1 MPRFS
6 YTGYNAQGPQKGQL
20 DAGSAGEAADA
31 LQALGI
37 SPLRIEAIGGG
48 AGGSSARSEPGEP
61 LMERV
66 QQWLRRGIQPVDM
79 LLFARQLH
87 TLLKAGV
94 PILRALAGLTESA
107 TSQRLRETLQAV
119 RASLESGVELSRGF
133 AQHPKVF
140 DTFFVSMVRV
150 GEMTGRLDEIF
161 LRLYH
166 HMAFEQFMRQQ
177 VKAALRYPMFVITA
191 MVIAIGVINV
201 MVIPAFAGVFKTL
214 GAELPLATRIL
225 LASSNFTLTYGWA
238 ILGAAVVAFLVF
250 RQWVATD
257 PGRLAFDRFKLRV
270 PIAGPIVLKAQLARL
285 ARSLALAL
293 RSGVSIEQAL
303 VVVAQTCDNLHIA
316 RKVEGMR
323 GAIERGESLLR
334 AAIQAQVF
342 TPVVLQMI
350 AVGEETGAV
359 DELMQEVADLYSN
372 DVEYELKTLGQQIEP
387 ILIVFLGILVLILAL
402 GVFLPIWDLGRASMR
417 GK

>member
-1 MPRFS
+1 MPAFA
-6 YTGYNAQGPQKGQL
+6 YTGYNAQGQQRGVL
-20 DAGSAGEAADA
+20 EAASANAAADA
-31 LQALGI
+31 LVAQGI
-37 SPLRIEAIGGG
+37 SPLSIEATAGGG
-48 AGGSSARSEPGEP
+48 GGDGEALP
-61 LMERV
+61 WMERL
-66 QQWLRRGIQPVDM
+66 QRWLRKGIEPVDM
-79 LLFARQLH
+79 LIFSRQLH

-107 TSQRLRETLQAV
+107 TSQQMKETLLAV
-119 RASLESGVELSRGF
+119 RNSLESGVELSRSF
-133 AQHPKVF
+133 AQQPHAF
-140 DTFFVSMVRV
+140 DHFFVAMVRV

-161 LRLYH
+161 LRLFH
-166 HMAFEQFMRQQ
+166 HMEFEQFMRQQ
-177 VKAALRYPMFVITA
+177 VKAALRYPSFVIAA

-201 MVIPAFAGVFKTL
+201 MVIPAFAQVFANL
-214 GAELPLATRIL
+214 GAKLPLATRML
-225 LASSNFTLTYGWA
+225 LAASNFTLTYGWL
-238 ILGAAVVAFLVF
+238 IVGAAVAGFFVLK
-250 RQWVATD
+250 RWIQTTD
-257 PGRLAFDRFKLRV
+257 GRLAWDRFKLRV

-293 RSGVSIEQAL
+293 KSGVSIEQAL
-303 VVVAQTCDNLHIA
+303 VVVAQTCDNSHIA

-323 GAIERGESLLR
+323 GAIERGDSMLR

-387 ILIVFLGILVLILAL
+387 ILIIFLGVLVLILAM
-402 GVFLPIWDLGRASMR
+402 GVFLPIWDLGRAALR
-417 GK
+417 PQ

>member
-6 YTGYNAQGPQKGQL
+6 YTGYNAQGQQQGHL
-20 DAGSAGEAADA
+20 DAASAGEAADA
-31 LQALGI
+31 LQAMGI
-37 SPLRIEAIGGG
+37 SPLRIEPEGSAA
-48 AGGSSARSEPGEP
+48 AGDAGPAW
-61 LMERV
+61 MERL

-140 DTFFVSMVRV
+140 DAFFVSMVRV

-166 HMAFEQFMRQQ
+166 HMSFEQFMRQQ
-177 VKAALRYPMFVITA
+177 VKSALRYPMFVIIA
-191 MVIAIGVINV
+191 MVVAIGVINV

-225 LASSNFTLTYGWA
+225 LATSNFTITYGWA
-238 ILGAAVVAFLVF
+238 LVAAAVAAFLVF
-250 RQWVATD
+250 RQWVATE
-257 PGRLAFDRFKLRV
+257 PGRLAFDRFKLRI

-303 VVVAQTCDNLHIA
+303 VVVAQTCDNQHIA

-323 GAIERGESLLR
+323 SAIERGESLLR

-402 GVFLPIWDLGRASMR
+402 GVFLPIWDLGRASLR

>member
-20 DAGSAGEAADA
+20 DAASAGAAADA
-31 LQALGI
+31 LQAQGI
-37 SPLRIEAIGGG
+37 SPLRIEALGG
-48 AGGSSARSEPGEP
+48 ASNTLATADSASPP
-61 LMERV
+61 LMERL

-166 HMAFEQFMRQQ
+166 HMSFEQFMRQQ
-177 VKAALRYPMFVITA
+177 VKSALRYPMFVIIA

-214 GAELPLATRIL
+214 GADLPLATRIL
-225 LASSNFTLTYGWA
+225 LATSNFTITYGWV
-238 ILGAAVVAFLVF
+238 LVAGTIAGFLAF

-257 PGRLAFDRFKLRV
+257 AGRLAFDRFLLRV

-303 VVVAQTCDNLHIA
+303 VVVAQTCDNLYIA

-323 GAIERGESLLR
+323 SAIERGESLLR
-334 AAIQAQVF
+334 AAIQAGVF

-387 ILIVFLGILVLILAL
+387 ILIVFLGILVLVLAL

>member
-1 MPRFS
+1 MPHFA
-6 YTGYNAQGPQKGQL
+6 YTGFNAQGQQRGVVE
-20 DAGSAGEAADA
+20 AANANAAADA
-31 LQALGI
+31 LAAQGI
-37 SPLRIEAIGGG
+37 SPLSIVAT
-48 AGGSSARSEPGEP
+48 AGGDSSSPSP
-61 LMERV
+61 PWMERL
-66 QQWLRRGIQPVDM
+66 QQWLRRGIEPVDM
-79 LLFARQLH
+79 LVFARQLH

-107 TSQRLRETLQAV
+107 TSQQMKETLLAV
-119 RASLESGVELSRGF
+119 RSSLESGVELSRSF
-133 AQHPKVF
+133 AQQPRVF
-140 DTFFVSMVRV
+140 DHFFVAMVRV

-161 LRLYH
+161 LRLFH
-166 HMAFEQFMRQQ
+166 HMEFDQFMRQQ
-177 VKAALRYPMFVITA
+177 VKAALRYPSFVIVA

-201 MVIPAFAGVFKTL
+201 MVIPAFATVFANL
-214 GAELPLATRIL
+214 GAQLPLATRIL
-225 LASSNFTLTYGWA
+225 LATSQFTITYGWLLLA
-238 ILGAAVVAFLVF
+238 GAVAGFFAF
-250 RQWVATD
+250 RHWAATAA
-257 PGRLAFDRFKLRV
+257 GGLAWDRFKLRV

-303 VVVAQTCDNLHIA
+303 VVVAQTCDNRHIA

-323 GAIERGESLLR
+323 GAIERGDSLLR
-334 AAIQAQVF
+334 AAIQTQVF

-387 ILIVFLGILVLILAL
+387 ILIIFLGVLVLVLAM
-402 GVFLPIWDLGRASMR
+402 GVFLPIWDLGRASLR
-417 GK
+417 PAA

>member
-20 DAGSAGEAADA
+20 DAGSPGEAADA
-31 LQALGI
+31 LQAQGI
-37 SPLRIEAIGGG
+37 SPLRIEAIGG
-48 AGGSSARSEPGEP
+48 SSAASSEPSEP
-61 LMERV
+61 LMERL

-177 VKAALRYPMFVITA
+177 VKAALRYPTFVIIA

-238 ILGAAVVAFLVF
+238 ILAAAVVAFLVF

-334 AAIQAQVF
+334 AAIQSQVF

-359 DELMQEVADLYSN
+359 DELMQEVADVYSN

>member
-6 YTGYNAQGPQKGQL
+6 YTGYNAQGQQKGQL

-31 LQALGI
+31 LQAMGI
-37 SPLRIEAIGGG
+37 SPLRIEAE
-48 AGGSSARSEPGEP
+48 GGSAGTAGDASPP
-61 LMERV
+61 WMERL

-166 HMAFEQFMRQQ
+166 HMSFEQFMRQQ
-177 VKAALRYPMFVITA
+177 VKSALRYPMFVIIA
-191 MVIAIGVINV
+191 MVVAIGVINV

-225 LASSNFTLTYGWA
+225 LATSNFTITYGWA
-238 ILGAAVVAFLVF
+238 LLGAAVAAFLVF
-250 RQWVATD
+250 RQWVATE
-257 PGRLAFDRFKLRV
+257 PGRLAFDRFKLRI